1 MIFIISYCFIP
12 LSIREEFLSPNCLR
26 IFCSYFLGE
35 HLAPLYWLIYYVT
48 WKTVIIA
55 TKELH
60 LRTWAS
66 AQHIHSQKELLLS
79 VLSLSNICFSSS
91 RWWGISFI
99 DQDHIS
105 QTVLWSPSRKKKKK
119 SIWQYDCKTTNLFL
133 IFQDNEM
140 IISHLGKVYNMPFN
154 NCIMRQWLISLCLL
168 LQSLFITFK
177 QSH

>member
-105 QTVLWSPSRKKKKK
+105 QTVLWSPSRKKKN
-119 SIWQYDCKTTNLFL
+119 QYDSMIAKQQISFSSSRIMKWSYL
-133 IFQDNEM
+133 IWEKYT
-140 IISHLGKVYNMPFN
+140 I
-154 NCIMRQWLISLCLL
+154 CLL
-168 LQSLFITFK
+168 ITA
-177 QSH
+177 